1 MICPEPSG
9 PREAIWRE
17 ALTSGSAAERSEA
30 ALRLGRMLLGTGE
43 REDGEELLRGALAGG
58 DPRVAPAAAWALAEA
73 LLAEGRGVEASEF
86 LTKAAA
92 GADASLSPDVVLALA
107 ARCAAVGQT
116 GAAVSLYRE
125 LIAEEGGADR
135 ERLALVCFRLGEILL
150 ERDEEAEA
158 MTLLVRAFRSG
169 SADLRPHAAII
180 LGEIAA
186 ERDVKDLAVGLL
198 GFVIDSEHADLAPRA
213 GYELARLRR
222 KSGDEV
228 EAARLLR
235 AVALS
240 AHPMYAEMAE
250 EELLGLISIL
260 DVSDAIEE
268 VVDDV
273 LGPKQLGLHQE
284 IWHRR
289 AGSTYAIGSPR
300 RVAYVVPYRYVVLSF
315 YSLSEVE
322 EESPRAPLL
331 LEAGESLVVP

>member
-17 ALTSGSAAERSEA
+17 ALASGSAAERSDA

-43 REDGEELLRGALAGG
+43 RDEGEELLRGALAGG

-125 LIAEEGGADR
+125 LIVEEGGDNG
-135 ERLALVCFRLGEILL
+135 ERLAVACFRLGEILR
-150 ERDEEAEA
+150 ERGEQGEA
-158 MTLLVRAFRSG
+158 MRLLVRSFRSG
-169 SADLRPHAAII
+169 SASIRPHAAIAVA
-180 LGEIAA
+180 EIATERGA
-186 ERDVKDLAVGLL
+186 EDLARGLL
-198 GFVIDSEHADLAPRA
+198 SFVIDSDHADLAPRA
-213 GYELARLRR
+213 GYALARLRR
-222 KSGDEV
+222 AAGEEV
-228 EAARLLR
+228 EAVRLLR

-240 AHPMYAEMAE
+240 AHPIYAALAE
-250 EELLGLISIL
+250 EELLGLLQTL
-260 DVSDAIEE
+260 DVSGAVEE
-268 VVDDV
+268 LVDDL
-273 LGPKQLGLHQE
+273 LGPEQLKFHQE
-284 IWHRR
+284 AWHLRTA
-289 AGSTYAIGSPR
+289 AGMWIGVWPQITFVTPR
-300 RVAYVVPYRYVVLSF
+300 SYLLVTFCSRGEA
-315 YSLSEVE
+315 E

-331 LEAGESLVVP
+331 LEAGDPLAAP